1 MKLPTSRDIKAW
13 LIIVEWLGDP
23 LLYVFVSFFGP
34 DRAQR
39 SIAFLSFWSYWPIK
53 QFVNKKQRIAQNQ
66 GASNITYSTVVFNFD
81 VCRLS

>member
-13 LIIVEWLGDP
+13 LIILIIVEWLGDP

-39 SIAFLSFWSYWPIK
+39 SIAFLSF
-53 QFVNKKQRIAQNQ
+53 
-66 GASNITYSTVVFNFD
+66 
-81 VCRLS
+81 

>member
-23 LLYVFVSFFGP
+23 LLYVFVRFFGP

-39 SIAFLSFWSYWPIK
+39 SIAFLSF
-53 QFVNKKQRIAQNQ
+53 
-66 GASNITYSTVVFNFD
+66 
-81 VCRLS
+81 